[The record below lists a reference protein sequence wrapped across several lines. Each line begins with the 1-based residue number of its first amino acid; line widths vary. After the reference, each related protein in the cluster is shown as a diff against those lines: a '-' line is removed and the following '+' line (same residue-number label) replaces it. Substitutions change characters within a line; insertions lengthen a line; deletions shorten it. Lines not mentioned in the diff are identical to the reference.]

1 MKIYKVWQDD
11 VCGYDTYDSAVI
23 IAEGINRAKR
33 LSIEKLGG
41 REGGLS
47 KTWTDDISKVH
58 ATEIGISNKGEEDI
72 VVASFNAG

>member
-11 VCGYDTYDSAVI
+11 VRGYDTYDSAVI

-33 LSIEKLGG
+33 ISIEKLHGG
-41 REGGLS
+41 IC
-47 KTWTDDISKVH
+47 WTDSISKVH
-58 ATEIGISNKGEEDI
+58 ATEIGTSNKDEEEV

>member
-33 LSIEKLGG
+33 ISIEELRGG
-41 REGGLS
+41 RC
-47 KTWTDDISKVH
+47 WTDDIKKVH
-58 ATEIGISNKGEEDI
+58 ATEIGISNKDEEEI

>member
-33 LSIEKLGG
+33 LSIEKLGRG
-41 REGGLS
+41 GGLS

-58 ATEIGISNKGEEDI
+58 ATEIGISNKDEEDI

>member
-11 VCGYDTYDSAVI
+11 VRGYDTFDSAVI

-33 LSIEKLGG
+33 MSIEELHGG
-41 REGGLS
+41 MC
-47 KTWTDDISKVH
+47 WTDDIHKVH
-58 ATEIGISNKGEEDI
+58 ATEIGISNKNKEEI

>member
-11 VCGYDTYDSAVI
+11 VWGYDTYDSAVI

-33 LSIEKLGG
+33 LSIEKLCRG
-41 REGGLS
+41 GGLS
-47 KTWTDDISKVH
+47 KSWTDDISKVH
-58 ATEIGISNKGEEDI
+58 ATELGISIKDEEGI

>member
-33 LSIEKLGG
+33 LSIEKLCRGL
-41 REGGLS
+41 GLS
-47 KTWTDDISKVH
+47 KTWTNDISKVH
-58 ATEIGISNKGEEDI
+58 AIEIGISNKDKEEI

>member
-33 LSIEKLGG
+33 LSIEKLGRG
-41 REGGLS
+41 EGLS
-47 KTWTDDISKVH
+47 KTWTNDISKVH
-58 ATEIGISNKGEEDI
+58 ATEIGISNKDKEEI